1 MNDQDDTFQQAP
13 EALRTTLANYKKGI
27 EIVHR
32 MISRAKDRKQELST
46 EMPASLGR
54 DLDEVDAPED
64 ADQFAAS
71 VVSLSDAFHKLR
83 DANYHA
89 TQDAKAAAD
98 ACFEASLTA
107 LKQILSAIDG
117 IDSGLASE
125 PQVRARV
132 AQIEED
138 ESCHALADSW
148 FGAYGRLNESVDAFL
163 SKTGL
168 EAHTVA
174 PGTPFDPNTMEPQ
187 GTVENP
193 EMNNEDVAT
202 VLRRG
207 FSLHG
212 QPVRPILVDV
222 VRNL

>member
-1 MNDQDDTFQQAP
+1 MDEEQDAFQQAP
-13 EALRTTLANYKKGI
+13 EGLRSTLANYKKGI

-32 MISRAKDRKQELST
+32 MISRAKDRKKELSA
-46 EMPASLGR
+46 EMPVSV
-54 DLDEVDAPED
+54 EQEIEHVDAPED
-64 ADQFAAS
+64 AERFAAS
-71 VVSLSDAFHKLR
+71 VLALSEAFHKLR

-89 TQDAKAAAD
+89 TQDARRAAD
-98 ACFEASLTA
+98 ACLEATLVA

-132 AQIEED
+132 AQFEEQ
-138 ESCHALADSW
+138 ESCHALAESW
-148 FGAYGRLNESVDAFL
+148 FGAYSRLNDCVDAFF
-163 SKTGL
+163 SKTGI
-168 EAHTVA
+168 EAHSVE

-193 EMNNEDVAT
+193 DMNNEDVAT

-222 VRNL
+222 VRNP